1 MSRVAEIEKLRS
13 RMRQHHFVAISG
25 PRNCGKSRV
34 LSELRSSLEREV
46 RNMKEN
52 ESRFKAKAGMKWK
65 VAHIRL
71 NRDDNPFDLLTKAIA
86 GPTANILV
94 GANEKVDP
102 LFESS
107 IKQALLTKDGHGL
120 LNIYRQFLQIKQY
133 NFLVIVDQFE
143 NLFFT
148 TILSQ
153 EQKHMFVR
161 LLLNASFDQRQIY
174 VTVALRPP
182 KADLWK
188 QNFRDL
194 HNAVEACHFRLYN
207 PNQQALEAAIGDT
220 FIQERVRVMSDDSE
234 TEVLSPE
241 WLKNQEIYQ
250 QVAVKRI
257 KQISEDLY
265 DVLKVKWK
273 KMQKDGNPGASK
285 MVPADNVKMITKQ
298 LRGIVD
304 VIWPQLLLQSNI
316 GALEA
321 DEREELVEHLKWQL
335 TEVLTDELL
344 RRLSGLL
351 AEELY
356 FENEPLVQIEKN
368 VRQLVR
374 DWAEV
379 LDDIRKEGGR
389 RKPRQIVTVTMAE
402 QKAGTIGA
410 ASSDFKVDR
419 SGPVEKR
426 AEAAYQALRSALD
439 KRIATK
445 ALTVLGR
452 NAKMASGQSA
462 LSVESLVHAMGRF
475 ASRLI
480 DVLEVFAHAGVLE
493 VDPPGTILM
502 ESMINLSDPDL
513 ADKWERMKLWI
524 FGKSGS
530 MVIDNGLED
539 HFSEQGSQRQAEAPT
554 LEFSMEFKED
564 FGASP
569 NDAAEAAS
577 RANTIYESLMPSLR
591 KRAAQRLLVA
601 IVTLDPQNKGVG
613 QAEVLQ
619 KVGRFEAQLRDLI
632 EYFIRQGILAPEG
645 GLHFKEPSLP
655 QKWERLAK
663 WIKEDTI

>member
-34 LSELRSSLEREV
+34 LSELRSSLESEV
-46 RNMKEN
+46 RNMREN

-65 VAHIRL
+65 VAYIRL

-107 IKQALLTKDGHGL
+107 IKQALLTKDGNGL
-120 LNIYRQFLQIKQY
+120 LNIYRQFLQIKAY

-148 TILSQ
+148 TILNQ
-153 EQKHMFVR
+153 DQKHMFVK
-161 LLLNASFDQRQIY
+161 LLLSASFDQRQIY

-194 HNAVEACHFRLYN
+194 NTAVENCHFRLYN
-207 PNQQALEAAIGDT
+207 PNQQALELAIGNT
-220 FIQERVRVMSDDSE
+220 FIQERNRILTDGAE
-234 TEVLSPE
+234 EELLSTE
-241 WLKNQEIYQ
+241 WLRRQDIYQ

-257 KQISEDLY
+257 RQISEDLY

-285 MVPADNVKMITKQ
+285 MVPPENVKMITKQ

-316 GALEA
+316 GNLEA
-321 DEREELVEHLKWQL
+321 DEREELVEHLKSQL
-335 TEVLTDELL
+335 TDVLTDELL
-344 RRLSGLL
+344 RRLSSLL

-356 FENEPLVQIEKN
+356 FEQEPLTQIEKN

-379 LDDIRKEGGR
+379 LEDLRKEGGR
-389 RKPRQIVTVTMAE
+389 RPRREVVTISLTE
-402 QKAGTIGA
+402 QRANTIGA

-426 AEAAYQALRSALD
+426 AEAAYMALRSALD
-439 KRIATK
+439 KRIASK
-445 ALTVLGR
+445 SLSILGR
-452 NAKMASGQSA
+452 NAKTGAQSS

-493 VDPPGTILM
+493 VSPAGTILM
-502 ESMINLSDPDL
+502 TSVVSLEDPDL
-513 ADKWERMKLWI
+513 ATKWERMGEWL
-524 FGKSGS
+524 SGRS
-530 MVIDNGLED
+530 GGNTGLEPENSVVTGAMATAD
-539 HFSEQGSQRQAEAPT
+539 APV

-564 FGASP
+564 FGAAP
-569 NDAAEAAS
+569 NNIAEYVGRADAVYEA
-577 RANTIYESLMPSLR
+577 LVPSLR

-601 IVTLDPQNKGVG
+601 VATMDPNNKGVG
-613 QAEVLQ
+613 QKEVLQ
-619 KVGRFEAQLRDLI
+619 KIGRFEAQIRDLI
-632 EYFIRQGILAPEG
+632 EYFIRQDILAPEG
-645 GLHFKEPSLP
+645 GLHFKEASLP

-663 WIKEDTI
+663 WIKEDAR

>member
-34 LSELRSSLEREV
+34 LQELRASLEREV
-46 RNMKEN
+46 RNMREN

-65 VAHIRL
+65 VAYIKL

-86 GPTANILV
+86 GPHANILV

-107 IKQALLTKDGHGL
+107 IKQALLTKDGAGL

-148 TILSQ
+148 TILNQ

-161 LLLNASFDQRQIY
+161 LLLNASYDQRQIY

-188 QNFRDL
+188 SNFPNL
-194 HNAVEACHFRLYN
+194 HTAVETCHFRLYN
-207 PNQQALEAAIGDT
+207 PNQQALEQAIGAT
-220 FIQERVRVMSDDSE
+220 FLTERGRVLSE
-234 TEVLSPE
+234 AGEDEVLSPD
-241 WLKNQEIYQ
+241 WLRAQEIYQ

-257 KQISEDLY
+257 RQIAEDLY

-273 KMQKDGNPGASK
+273 KMQKDGNPAATK
-285 MVPADNVKMITKQ
+285 MVPPEHVKMITKQ

-316 GALEA
+316 GNLEPE
-321 DEREELVEHLKWQL
+321 ERDDLVEHLKWQL

-344 RRLSGLL
+344 LRLSGLL

-356 FENEPLVQIEKN
+356 FENEPLTQIEKN

-379 LDDIRKEGGR
+379 LDDIRKEGIR
-389 RKPRQIVTVTMAE
+389 RRPKQVVTVTLAE
-402 QKAGTIGA
+402 QRANTVGA
-410 ASSDFKVDR
+410 ASIDFKVDR

-439 KRIATK
+439 KRIASK
-445 ALTVLGR
+445 ALSVLGK
-452 NAKMASGQSA
+452 NAKVANHQRS

-480 DVLEVFAHAGVLE
+480 DVLEVFAYAGVLE
-493 VDPPGTILM
+493 VDPPGHILM
-502 ESMINLSDPDL
+502 ESHVALTDLDL
-513 ADKWERMKLWI
+513 AEKWERMREWI
-524 FGKSGS
+524 YGRSGS
-530 MVIDNGLED
+530 SMINTGFDSPG
-539 HFSEQGSQRQAEAPT
+539 SEGSSLPT
-554 LEFSMEFKED
+554 EENPILEFSMEFKED
-564 FGASP
+564 FGTNPST
-569 NDAAEAAS
+569 AAEFAS
-577 RANTIYESLMPSLR
+577 RADAVYESLFPSLR
-591 KRAAQRLLVA
+591 KRAAQRLLV
-601 IVTLDPQNKGVG
+601 TLSQLDPNNKGVP
-613 QAEVLQ
+613 QNEVFQ
-619 KVGRFEAQLRDLI
+619 KIGRFEAQLRDLT

-645 GLHFKEPSLP
+645 GLHFKEPTLP
-655 QKWERLAK
+655 QRWERLAK
-663 WIKEDTI
+663 WIKEDSR

>member
-1 MSRVAEIEKLRS
+1 
-13 RMRQHHFVAISG
+13 MRQHHFVAISG

-34 LSELRSSLEREV
+34 LSELRSSLESEV
-46 RNMKEN
+46 RNMREN

-65 VAHIRL
+65 VAYIRL

-107 IKQALLTKDGHGL
+107 IKQALLTKDGNGL
-120 LNIYRQFLQIKQY
+120 LNIYRQFLQIKAY

-148 TILSQ
+148 TILNQ
-153 EQKHMFVR
+153 DQKHMFVK
-161 LLLNASFDQRQIY
+161 LLLSASFDQRQIY

-194 HNAVEACHFRLYN
+194 NTAVENCHFRLYN
-207 PNQQALEAAIGDT
+207 PNQQALELAIGNT
-220 FIQERVRVMSDDSE
+220 FIQERNRILTDGAE
-234 TEVLSPE
+234 EELLSTE
-241 WLKNQEIYQ
+241 WLRRQDIYQ

-257 KQISEDLY
+257 RQISEDLY

-285 MVPADNVKMITKQ
+285 MVPPENVKMITKQ

-316 GALEA
+316 GNLEA
-321 DEREELVEHLKWQL
+321 DEREELVEHLKSQL
-335 TEVLTDELL
+335 TDVLTDELL
-344 RRLSGLL
+344 RRLSSLL

-356 FENEPLVQIEKN
+356 FEQEPLTQIEKN

-379 LDDIRKEGGR
+379 LEDLRKEGGR
-389 RKPRQIVTVTMAE
+389 RPRREVVTISLTE
-402 QKAGTIGA
+402 QRANTIGA

-426 AEAAYQALRSALD
+426 AEAAYMALRSALD
-439 KRIATK
+439 KRIASK
-445 ALTVLGR
+445 SLSILGR
-452 NAKMASGQSA
+452 NAKTGAQSS

-493 VDPPGTILM
+493 VSPAGTILM
-502 ESMINLSDPDL
+502 TSVVSLEDPDL
-513 ADKWERMKLWI
+513 ATKWERMGEWL
-524 FGKSGS
+524 SGRS
-530 MVIDNGLED
+530 GGNTGLEPENSVVTGAMATAD
-539 HFSEQGSQRQAEAPT
+539 APV

-564 FGASP
+564 FGAAP
-569 NDAAEAAS
+569 NNIAEYVGRADAVYEA
-577 RANTIYESLMPSLR
+577 LVPSLR

-601 IVTLDPQNKGVG
+601 VATMDPNNKGVG
-613 QAEVLQ
+613 QKEVLQ
-619 KVGRFEAQLRDLI
+619 KIGRFEAQIRDLI
-632 EYFIRQGILAPEG
+632 EYFIRQDILAPEG
-645 GLHFKEPSLP
+645 GLHFKEASLP

-663 WIKEDTI
+663 WIKEDAR

>member
-34 LSELRSSLEREV
+34 LADLRSSLEREV

-65 VAHIRL
+65 VAYIKL
-71 NRDDNPFDLLTKAIA
+71 NRDDNPFDLLTKALA

-94 GANEKVDP
+94 GSNEKVDP

-107 IKQALLTKDGHGL
+107 IKQALLAKDGGGL
-120 LNIYRQFLQIKQY
+120 LKIYRQFLQIKQY

-194 HNAVEACHFRLYN
+194 NLAVETCNFRLYN
-207 PNQQALEAAIGDT
+207 PNQLALEQAIGDT
-220 FIQERVRVMSDDSE
+220 FIQERSRVLSE
-234 TEVLSPE
+234 GGEEEVLSPD
-241 WLKNQEIYQ
+241 WLKRQEIYQ

-273 KMQKDGNPGASK
+273 KMQKEGNPGAAK
-285 MVPADNVKMITKQ
+285 MVPPDNVKMITKQ

-316 GALEA
+316 GGLDQ
-321 DEREELVEHLKWQL
+321 DEREELVDHLKWQL

-356 FENEPLVQIEKN
+356 FENEPLTQIEKN

-379 LDDIRKEGGR
+379 LDEIRKEGGR
-389 RKPRQIVTVTMAE
+389 RKPRQVVTVTLAE
-402 QKAGTIGA
+402 QRANTVGA

-419 SGPVEKR
+419 SGPIEKR
-426 AEAAYQALRSALD
+426 AESAYLALRSALD

-445 ALTVLGR
+445 ALSVLGR
-452 NAKMASGQSA
+452 NAKMAHHQSS

-480 DVLEVFAHAGVLE
+480 DVLDVFAHAGVIE
-493 VDPPGTILM
+493 VDPAGTILM
-502 ESMINLSDPDL
+502 ESHVNLADVDL
-513 ADKWERMKLWI
+513 AEKWDRMKEWI
-524 FGKSGS
+524 YGRSGQVNTGFDNESSSYSGS
-530 MVIDNGLED
+530 G
-539 HFSEQGSQRQAEAPT
+539 GSTAEAH
-554 LEFSMEFKED
+554 EISMEFIED
-564 FGASP
+564 FGATPS
-569 NDAAEAAS
+569 NTAEFVN
-577 RANTIYESLMPSLR
+577 RANTVYEALAPSLR

-601 IVTLDPQNKGVG
+601 LATMDPDNKGVG
-613 QAEVLQ
+613 QGEVLQ
-619 KVGRFEAQLRDLI
+619 KIGRFEAQLRDLI

-645 GLHFKEPSLP
+645 GLHFKEPALP
-655 QKWERLAK
+655 KKWERLAK
-663 WIKEDTI
+663 WIKEDAM

>member
-1 MSRVAEIEKLRS
+1 
-13 RMRQHHFVAISG
+13 MRQHHFVAISG

-34 LSELRSSLEREV
+34 LSELRSSLESEV
-46 RNMKEN
+46 RNMREN

-65 VAHIRL
+65 VAYIRL

-107 IKQALLTKDGHGL
+107 IKQALLTKDGNGL
-120 LNIYRQFLQIKQY
+120 LNIYRQFLQIKAY

-148 TILSQ
+148 TILNQ
-153 EQKHMFVR
+153 DQKHMFVK
-161 LLLNASFDQRQIY
+161 LLLSASFDQRQIY

-194 HNAVEACHFRLYN
+194 NTAVENCHFRLYN
-207 PNQQALEAAIGDT
+207 PNQQALELAIGNT
-220 FIQERVRVMSDDSE
+220 FIQERNRILTDGAE
-234 TEVLSPE
+234 EELLSTE
-241 WLKNQEIYQ
+241 WLRRQDIYQ

-257 KQISEDLY
+257 RQISEDLY

-285 MVPADNVKMITKQ
+285 MVPPENVKMITKQ

-316 GALEA
+316 GNLEA
-321 DEREELVEHLKWQL
+321 DEREELVEHLKSQL
-335 TEVLTDELL
+335 TDVLTDELL
-344 RRLSGLL
+344 RRLSSLL

-356 FENEPLVQIEKN
+356 FEQEPLTQIEKN

-379 LDDIRKEGGR
+379 LEDLRKEGGR
-389 RKPRQIVTVTMAE
+389 RPRREVVTISLTE
-402 QKAGTIGA
+402 QRANTIGA

-426 AEAAYQALRSALD
+426 AEAAYMALRSALD
-439 KRIATK
+439 KRIASK
-445 ALTVLGR
+445 SLSILGR
-452 NAKMASGQSA
+452 NAKTGAQSS

-493 VDPPGTILM
+493 VSPAGTILM
-502 ESMINLSDPDL
+502 TSVVSLEDPDL
-513 ADKWERMKLWI
+513 ATKWERMGEWL
-524 FGKSGS
+524 SGRS
-530 MVIDNGLED
+530 GGNTGLEPENSVVTGAMATAD
-539 HFSEQGSQRQAEAPT
+539 APV

-564 FGASP
+564 FGAAP
-569 NDAAEAAS
+569 NNIAEYVGRADAVYEA
-577 RANTIYESLMPSLR
+577 LVPSLR
-591 KRAAQRLLVA
+591 KRAAQRLLVTVA
-601 IVTLDPQNKGVG
+601 TMDPNNKGVG
-613 QAEVLQ
+613 QKEVLQ
-619 KVGRFEAQLRDLI
+619 KIGRFEAQIRDLI
-632 EYFIRQGILAPEG
+632 EYFIRQDILAPEG
-645 GLHFKEPSLP
+645 GLHFKEASLP

-663 WIKEDTI
+663 WIKEDAR

>member
-1 MSRVAEIEKLRS
+1 
-13 RMRQHHFVAISG
+13 MRQHHFVAISG

-34 LSELRSSLEREV
+34 LQELRSSLEIEV
-46 RNMKEN
+46 KNMREN

-102 LFESS
+102 LFEAS
-107 IKQALLTKDGHGL
+107 IKQALLTKDGSGL

-153 EQKHMFVR
+153 ELKHMFVK
-161 LLLNASFDQRQIY
+161 LLLLASFDQRQIY

-194 HNAVEACHFRLYN
+194 NTAVETCHFRLYN
-207 PNQQALEAAIGDT
+207 PNQQALELAIGDT
-220 FIQERVRVMSDDSE
+220 FVQERLRLLSDAGEEEILATD
-234 TEVLSPE
+234 
-241 WLKNQEIYQ
+241 WLKSQEIYQ
-250 QVAVKRI
+250 QVAMKRI
-257 KQISEDLY
+257 RQISEDLY

-273 KMQKDGNPGASK
+273 KMQKDGAAGSSK
-285 MVPADNVKMITKQ
+285 MVPADNVKVITKQ

-304 VIWPQLLLQSNI
+304 VIWPQLLLKSNI
-316 GALEA
+316 GNLEA
-321 DEREELVEHLKWQL
+321 EERDDLVEHLKNQL
-335 TEVLTDELL
+335 TDVLTDELL
-344 RRLSGLL
+344 RRLSSLL

-356 FENEPLVQIEKN
+356 FEQEPLTQIEKN

-379 LDDIRKEGGR
+379 LEDMRKEGGR
-389 RKPRQIVTVTMAE
+389 RKPRAIQTITMAE
-402 QKAGTIGA
+402 QRSGSVGA
-410 ASSDFKVDR
+410 ASADYKVDR
-419 SGPVEKR
+419 SGPIEKR
-426 AEAAYQALRSALD
+426 AEAAYMALRSALD
-439 KRIATK
+439 KRIAGK
-445 ALTVLGR
+445 SLSILGR
-452 NAKMASGQSA
+452 NAKTGAQSA

-480 DVLEVFAHAGVLE
+480 DVLEVFAHAGVLD
-493 VDPPGTILM
+493 VDPVGPMLM
-502 ESMINLSDPDL
+502 ESVVSLTDHDL
-513 ADKWERMKLWI
+513 ADKWERMNEWI
-524 FGKSGS
+524 TGRSG
-530 MVIDNGLED
+530 IINTGLD
-539 HFSEQGSQRQAEAPT
+539 DGSPVLGSVATAEEP
-554 LEFSMEFKED
+554 LLQFSMEFKED
-564 FGASP
+564 FGGAPS
-569 NDAAEAAS
+569 NIGEYVS
-577 RANTIYESLMPSLR
+577 RADTVYESLMPSLR
-591 KRAAQRLLVA
+591 KRAAQRLLVTVA
-601 IVTLDPQNKGVG
+601 TMDPTNKGIG
-613 QAEVLQ
+613 QKEVLE
-619 KVGRFEAQLRDLI
+619 KIGRFEAQIRDLI

-663 WIKEDTI
+663 WIKEDTR

>member
-34 LSELRSSLEREV
+34 LAELRSSLESEV

-52 ESRFKAKAGMKWK
+52 EARFKAKAGMKWK
-65 VAHIRL
+65 VAYIKL

-107 IKQALLTKDGHGL
+107 IKQALLAKDGMGL

-148 TILSQ
+148 TILGQ
-153 EQKHMFVR
+153 EQKHMFVK
-161 LLLNASFDQRQIY
+161 LLLSASFDQRQIY

-194 HNAVEACHFRLYN
+194 NTAVETCHFRLYN
-207 PNQQALEAAIGDT
+207 PNQQSLELAIGDT
-220 FIQERVRVMSDDSE
+220 FIQERNRLLTDAGE
-234 TEVLSPE
+234 EEILSTD
-241 WLKNQEIYQ
+241 WLRSQDIYQ
-250 QVAVKRI
+250 QVAMKRLR
-257 KQISEDLY
+257 QISEDLY

-273 KMQKDGNPGASK
+273 KMQREGNLGTSK
-285 MVPADNVKMITKQ
+285 MVPPDNVKTITKQ

-316 GALEA
+316 GNLEPE
-321 DEREELVEHLKWQL
+321 ERDDLVEHLKNQL
-335 TEVLTDELL
+335 TDVLTDELL
-344 RRLSGLL
+344 RRLSSLL

-356 FENEPLVQIEKN
+356 FEQEPLTQIERN

-379 LDDIRKEGGR
+379 LEDMRKEGGR
-389 RKPRQIVTVTMAE
+389 RKPKQIVTVSLQDQRANRVGAANSDYKIDRNGPVDRRAE
-402 QKAGTIGA
+402 Q
-410 ASSDFKVDR
+410 
-419 SGPVEKR
+419 
-426 AEAAYQALRSALD
+426 AYQALRTALD

-445 ALTVLGR
+445 SLSILGR
-452 NAKMASGQSA
+452 NARSGAQSA

-493 VDPPGTILM
+493 VDPVGHILM
-502 ESMINLSDPDL
+502 ESVVSLSDRDL
-513 ADKWERMKLWI
+513 ADKWERMNEWLS
-524 FGKSGS
+524 GKSTSNNTGFDVAGS
-530 MVIDNGLED
+530 
-539 HFSEQGSQRQAEAPT
+539 GSSASGTAEAPT
-554 LEFSMEFKED
+554 LTFSMEFKED

-569 NDAAEAAS
+569 GNIGEYVS
-577 RANTIYESLMPSLR
+577 RADALYESLMPSLR
-591 KRAAQRLLVA
+591 KRAAQRMLVTIA
-601 IVTLDPQNKGVG
+601 NMDPQNKGVS
-613 QAEVLQ
+613 QKEVLD
-619 KVGRFEAQLRDLI
+619 KIGRFEAQIRDLI
-632 EYFIRQGILAPEG
+632 EYFIRQDILAPEG

-663 WIKEDTI
+663 WIKEDAQ